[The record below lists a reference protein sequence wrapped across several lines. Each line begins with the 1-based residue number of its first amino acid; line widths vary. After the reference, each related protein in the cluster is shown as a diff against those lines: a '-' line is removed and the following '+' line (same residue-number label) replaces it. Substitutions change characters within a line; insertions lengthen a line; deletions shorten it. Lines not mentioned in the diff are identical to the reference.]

1 MKIFVPTWHS
11 DVLALGR
18 VLPGDFGLFSLVL
31 VVLRTRSAT
40 GATAFHIAASRGN
53 HRGLQK
59 LLWSLYHKCGGD
71 SRSTYIRHGDISH
84 QQPRLEAWAG
94 GRRRR
99 AREQCGV
106 GDVFEAELGRGRAF
120 VCPKPRLCCVESQ
133 KVLASG
139 RVRAVAARRKRQ
151 GVGIGQ

>member
-1 MKIFVPTWHS
+1 MPTWHS

-71 SRSTYIRHGDISH
+71 SRSTYAFDMVTSVINSPG
-84 QQPRLEAWAG
+84 L
-94 GRRRR
+94 RR
-99 AREQCGV
+99 G
-106 GDVFEAELGRGRAF
+106 
-120 VCPKPRLCCVESQ
+120 
-133 KVLASG
+133 
-139 RVRAVAARRKRQ
+139 Q
-151 GVGIGQ
+151 GVVDAALANNVELAMYLKRNWGGVELLCAPSRGGYAA